1 MTLCQVAIRLDRNHI
16 NRNAFFTV
24 LMRAVHKIYISS
36 EFCLYY
42 LKIMT
47 VSAILIQSACY
58 DSNITGEPQI
68 RDYLKFNPQ
77 PFGKCG
83 SVDLMKSPNFFFIE
97 VTTLLL
103 N

>member
-1 MTLCQVAIRLDRNHI
+1 
-16 NRNAFFTV
+16 
-24 LMRAVHKIYISS
+24 MRAVHKIYISF

-47 VSAILIQSACY
+47 VNAILIQSACY

-68 RDYLKFNPQ
+68 RDYLKFNLQ

-83 SVDLMKSPNFFFIE
+83 SVDLMKSPKFF
-97 VTTLLL
+97 LLKL
-103 N
+103 QHCY